1 MKEHDK
7 PSGIFGK
14 FFTIA
19 RRVNSYR
26 KEFKNYTSVIY
37 HMVREKYPFVARL
50 RDGTH
55 VKVYSLNE
63 LFMIISG
70 MGTSNVVYDER
81 QHVTKINYKEK
92 EIALF
97 GAENN
102 GDIPSVFF
110 TEEYK
115 FLEPMGNVVL
125 DVGANIGDSVIYFLV
140 NGASRVIAFEPY
152 EFSYKNLVKNVEA
165 CGFLEKVE
173 AIKAGI
179 STKDS
184 SLSIPREYHSSTGA
198 KLQQR
203 SGKDTE
209 EVPVYSLKTIF
220 DKYQIKDAVMKMDCE
235 GCEYDSIVH
244 ASDDML

>member
-1 MKEHDK
+1 MKEHDN

-50 RDGTH
+50 RDGTRI
-55 VKVYSLNE
+55 KVNTLNE

-70 MGTSNVVYDER
+70 MGTSNVVYDEH
-81 QHVTKINYKEK
+81 QHVTKINYRGM

-102 GDIPSVFF
+102 GDIPGVFF
-110 TEEYK
+110 AEDYK
-115 FLEPMGNVVL
+115 FLEPKGEVVL
-125 DVGANIGDSVIYFLV
+125 DVGANIGDSAIYFLV
-140 NGASRVIAFEPY
+140 NGASRVFAFEPY
-152 EFSYKNLVKNVEA
+152 EFSYKILVKNVEA
-165 CGFLEKVE
+165 SGFREKVE
-173 AIKAGI
+173 AIKAGV

-184 SLSIPREYHSSTGA
+184 SVSIPRG
-198 KLQQR
+198 
-203 SGKDTE
+203 
-209 EVPVYSLKTIF
+209 
-220 DKYQIKDAVMKMDCE
+220 
-235 GCEYDSIVH
+235 
-244 ASDDML
+244 